1 MPAPRLPGDSTA
13 CALWVG
19 GVVYDGAG
27 VCRWI
32 ILNVWGLFYVFEG
45 CFYGNFWIC
54 NRIVMFCCGIG
65 AGVVD
70 RFLVYFSQQQ
80 IDVFCKM
87 RRADYRNDFSNT
99 L

>member
-1 MPAPRLPGDSTA
+1 MDYFECLGIVL
-13 CALWVG
+13 CILGVFLWEFL
-19 GVVYDGAG
+19 D
-27 VCRWI
+27 
-32 ILNVWGLFYVFEG
+32 
-45 CFYGNFWIC
+45 C

-70 RFLVYFSQQQ
+70 RFLVYFSHQQ